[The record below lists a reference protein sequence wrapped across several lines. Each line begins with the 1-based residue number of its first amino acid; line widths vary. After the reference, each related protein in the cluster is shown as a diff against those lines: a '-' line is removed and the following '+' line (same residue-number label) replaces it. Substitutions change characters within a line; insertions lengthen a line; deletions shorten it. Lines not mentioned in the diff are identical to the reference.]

1 MFGAKL
7 LFDPGSASNQ
17 MYDFEHSSPP
27 YGLSINKLK
36 RPAYLRKKPRAF
48 LGLPCSHLQPNLEG
62 GSVELQSHPGL
73 SHLEGCGCLKS
84 FLGKSH

>member
-1 MFGAKL
+1 MFWAKL
-7 LFDPGSASNQ
+7 RFDPGSASNQ

-27 YGLSINKLK
+27 YGLSINKWK

-48 LGLPCSHLQPNLEG
+48 LGLSCSHLQPDLEG
-62 GSVELQSHPGL
+62 GNAELQSHPGL
-73 SHLEGCGCLKS
+73 SHLEGCRGLKS